1 MKPTEKFETFLMEQ
15 HAKQYMGTDDNMPD
29 DFNKWLCNLEVDEWL
44 AYGDKFNLAVAEALP
59 KIVEVLKKAQCYI
72 ARIEMKKS
80 PVLSDI
86 EKDIEQ
92 ALKEI
97 GTE

>member
-1 MKPTEKFETFLMEQ
+1 MKPTEKFENFLMEQ

-59 KIVEVLKKAQCYI
+59 EIVSLLQDVLNLMNEEGREYW
-72 ARIEMKKS
+72 R
-80 PVLSDI
+80 VGLVTR
-86 EKDIEQ
+86 IEQ
-92 ALKEI
+92 ALKGIER
-97 GTE
+97 